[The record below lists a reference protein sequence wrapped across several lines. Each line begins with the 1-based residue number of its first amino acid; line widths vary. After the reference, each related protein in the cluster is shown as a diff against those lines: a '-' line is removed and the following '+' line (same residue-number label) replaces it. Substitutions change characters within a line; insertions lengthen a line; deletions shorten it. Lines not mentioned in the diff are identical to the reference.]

1 MNIRFLGS
9 ASSVP
14 NVGNDC
20 PCFLV
25 NGKYLVDCGYSV
37 LTALRNNN
45 CDISKI
51 EYIVFTHMHHDHY
64 IGVAGLLFFM
74 LQSKQ
79 KNIGELTIL
88 GPENMPEVMEK
99 TYAFLQLDQFFSDAG
114 RPRLV
119 PLREGEVFE
128 TEDAIF
134 KAGECYH
141 PVDARCYR
149 MESKIDNKVLAFTGD
164 TAYKEDM
171 AELFKNAD
179 AIIHDCTLGANDMQ
193 DDPKTRACGHSTL
206 NEAIKMCER
215 ADIPIIFPMH
225 MNDEDCILSIN
236 KLKDTTKIKL
246 VYPDQSEDFI
256 LY

>member
-14 NVGNDC
+14 NAGNDC

-37 LTALRNNN
+37 FTALRNNG

-51 EYIVFTHMHHDHY
+51 EYIIFTHMHHDHY
-64 IGVAGLLFFM
+64 IGLAGLLFFM

-79 KNIGELTIL
+79 KRISELTIL
-88 GPENMPEVMEK
+88 GPENMPEVMER
-99 TYAFLQLDQFFSDAG
+99 TYSFLCLDRFFPDAG
-114 RPRLV
+114 RPKLV
-119 PLREGEVFE
+119 PLDIGETYE

-134 KAGECYH
+134 KTGSCYH
-141 PVDARCYR
+141 PVPARCYR
-149 MESKIDNKVLAFTGD
+149 IESKIDGKVVAVTGD

-179 AIIHDCTLGANDMQ
+179 AIIHDCTLGVNYMT
-193 DDPKTRACGHSTL
+193 DDPETRACGHSSL
-206 NEAIKMCER
+206 PEGIKTCENSG
-215 ADIPIIFPMH
+215 APVLFPMH
-225 MNDEDCILSIN
+225 MNDDDCINSIK
-236 KLKDTTKIKL
+236 KLKGTTNVKI
-246 VYPDQSEDFI
+246 VFPDQSEDFI

>member
-25 NGKYLVDCGYSV
+25 NDKYLVDCGYSV

-88 GPENMPEVMEK
+88 GPETMPEVMEK
-99 TYAFLQLDQFFSDAG
+99 TFSFLQLDRFFKDVG
-114 RPRLV
+114 RPKLV
-119 PLREGEVFE
+119 PLTIGQKYE

-134 KAGECYH
+134 KTGSCYH

-179 AIIHDCTLGANDMQ
+179 AIIHDCTLGATDMQ
-193 DDPKTRACGHSTL
+193 DDPKTRACGHSSL
-206 NEAIKMCER
+206 IEGIKTCENSGT
-215 ADIPIIFPMH
+215 PMLFPMH
-225 MNDEDCILSIN
+225 MNDDDCIYSIK
-236 KLKDTTKIKL
+236 KLKNTTKVKI
-246 VYPDQSEDFI
+246 VFPDQSEDFI